1 MNESPSTERKA
12 WEAPEL
18 TDLSVSDDT
27 LQPTKPG
34 NTGEYAEGISFG
46 PS

>member
-18 TDLSVSDDT
+18 TDLGVPDHT
-27 LQPTKPG
+27 LQATKPYYMYEE
-34 NTGEYAEGISFG
+34 TTLRG

>member
-27 LQPTKPG
+27 LQVTKSYSIVEE
-34 NTGEYAEGISFG
+34 NTLFG